1 MFNQY
6 IEGLLLLRRDLDA
19 IIDNEINSVMH
30 ERGNSTALKES
41 LEYKIETAR
50 VLQGVYKEKETLGF

>member
-6 IEGLLLLRRDLDA
+6 IEGLLLLRRV
-19 IIDNEINSVMH
+19 NSVMH